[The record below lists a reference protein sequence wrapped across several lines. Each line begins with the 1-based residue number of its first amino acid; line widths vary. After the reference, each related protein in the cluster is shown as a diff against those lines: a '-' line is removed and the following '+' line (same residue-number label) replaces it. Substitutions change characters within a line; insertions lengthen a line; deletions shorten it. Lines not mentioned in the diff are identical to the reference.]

1 VRRPAVPF
9 IIRAVQRIKVSS
21 VPPSEDFLRSFA
33 ASLPASYRGNFEAGA
48 IAAHARIA
56 RERESAPANIGAFF
70 SNRVPG
76 AAICVVADDRPGLLA
91 TISAALVLC
100 NLDVIEAEAY
110 TRRVAGQ
117 HDEAVDIFWVRRE
130 ASADQGQPLSHD
142 EILQLCQTLIGLIDG
157 KLDRKRVDT
166 SARSTVTP
174 AAKETVVRF
183 IEGED
188 GTFATLEVE
197 TFDRSGLLL
206 SLSQALF
213 SQRVQIVGSQVK
225 TRGGR
230 VFDRFHIVELDNK
243 PISPARRLE
252 IQVAILSAIDPVPDD
267 AESLSAQA

>member
-1 VRRPAVPF
+1 L
-9 IIRAVQRIKVSS
+9 SS
-21 VPPSEDFLRSFA
+21 VPPFEDFLRSFA
-33 ASLPASYRGNFEAGA
+33 ASLPASYRGNFDASA
-48 IAAHARIA
+48 IAAHARVS

-100 NLDVIEAEAY
+100 GLDVIEAEAY
-110 TRRVAGQ
+110 TRRIPGQ
-117 HDEAVDIFWVRRE
+117 HDEAVDIFWVRHE
-130 ASADQGQPLSHD
+130 DPADHRLRLSD
-142 EILQLCQTLIGLIDG
+142 EEILQLRQTLMGLIEG
-157 KLDRKRVDT
+157 KLDRKKADP
-166 SARSTVTP
+166 SARTNALTP

-252 IQVAILSAIDPVPDD
+252 IQVAILSAIDPVPEEE
-267 AESLSAQA
+267 AISAQA

>member
-1 VRRPAVPF
+1 VRLEALASTIAV
-9 IIRAVQRIKVSS
+9 AQRFEVSS

-33 ASLPASYRGNFEAGA
+33 ASLPDSYRGNFDASA

-100 NLDVIEAEAY
+100 GLDVIEAEAY
-110 TRRVAGQ
+110 TRRIPGK
-117 HDEAVDIFWVRRE
+117 HDEAVDIFWVRHE
-130 ASADQGQPLSHD
+130 DKADHRLRLSHD
-142 EILQLCQTLIGLIDG
+142 EIVQLCQTLIGLIEG
-157 KLDRKRVDT
+157 KLDRKRVDP
-166 SARSTVTP
+166 SSRPPLTP

-183 IEGED
+183 IEGQD

-206 SLSQALF
+206 ALSQALF
-213 SQRVQIVGSQVK
+213 AQRVQIVGSQVK
-225 TRGGR
+225 TRGNR

-243 PISPARRLE
+243 PISPARRLD
-252 IQVAILSAIDPVPDD
+252 IQVAILSAIDPVPDEVE
-267 AESLSAQA
+267 AVSAQA

>member
-1 VRRPAVPF
+1 V
-9 IIRAVQRIKVSS
+9 
-21 VPPSEDFLRSFA
+21 RSFA
-33 ASLPASYRGNFEAGA
+33 ASLPPSYRANFDASA
-48 IAAHARIA
+48 ILAHSRVA

-91 TISAALVLC
+91 TISAALVMC
-100 NLDVIEAEAY
+100 GLDVIEAEAY
-110 TRRVAGQ
+110 TRRVAGKQ
-117 HDEAVDIFWVRRE
+117 DEAVDIFWVRHE
-130 ASADQGQPLSHD
+130 DPSDQRLRLSHE
-142 EILQLCQTLIGLIDG
+142 EIVQLCQTLIGLIEG
-157 KLDRKRVDT
+157 KLDRRKVDP
-166 SARSTVTP
+166 SARPAVTP

-206 SLSQALF
+206 ALSQALF
-213 SQRVQIVGSQVK
+213 AQRVQIVGSQVK

-243 PISPARRLE
+243 PISPARRLD
-252 IQVAILSAIDPVPDD
+252 IQVAVLSAIDPVSDD
-267 AESLSAQA
+267 SESLRAQA

>member
-1 VRRPAVPF
+1 M
-9 IIRAVQRIKVSS
+9 
-21 VPPSEDFLRSFA
+21 RSFA
-33 ASLPASYRGNFEAGA
+33 ASLPESYRANFDASA
-48 IAAHARIA
+48 IAAHARVA

-100 NLDVIEAEAY
+100 GLDVIEAEAY
-110 TRRVAGQ
+110 TRRIPRK
-117 HDEAVDIFWVRRE
+117 HDEAIDIFWVRHEDTTDARTRLE
-130 ASADQGQPLSHD
+130 HD
-142 EILQLCQTLIGLIDG
+142 EIVQLCQTLIGLLEG
-157 KLDRKRVDT
+157 RLERKKAD
-166 SARSTVTP
+166 SSGRSSSTP

-206 SLSQALF
+206 ALSQALF
-213 SQRVQIVGSQVK
+213 AQRVQIIGSQVK

-230 VFDRFHIVELDNK
+230 VYDRFHIVEFDNK
-243 PISPARRLE
+243 PISSARRLD
-252 IQVAILSAIDPVPDD
+252 IQVAILSAIDPVPEEDVE
-267 AESLSAQA
+267 AVSAQA

>member
-1 VRRPAVPF
+1 VTSAP
-9 IIRAVQRIKVSS
+9 
-21 VPPSEDFLRSFA
+21 PPSDFLRSFA
-33 ASLPASYRGNFEAGA
+33 ASLPASYRANFDAGA

-56 RERESAPANIGAFF
+56 RERESAPANIGAFV
-70 SNRVPG
+70 SNRGPG

-110 TRRVAGQ
+110 TRRVTGQ

-130 ASADQGQPLSHD
+130 GAGDDRPLSQD
-142 EILQLCQTLIGLIDG
+142 DILQLCQTLIGLIDG
-157 KLDRKRVDT
+157 KLDRKRADP
-166 SARSTVTP
+166 SARPAVTP

-206 SLSQALF
+206 ALSQALF

-243 PISPARRLE
+243 SISPARRLE

-267 AESLSAQA
+267 AEAISAQA

>member
-1 VRRPAVPF
+1 VTS
-9 IIRAVQRIKVSS
+9 VS
-21 VPPSEDFLRSFA
+21 PSQDFLRTFS
-33 ASLPASYRGNFEAGA
+33 ASLPESYRANFDASA

-100 NLDVIEAEAY
+100 GLDVIEAEAY
-110 TRRVAGQ
+110 TRRIPGQ
-117 HDEAVDIFWVRRE
+117 HDEAVDVFWVRHETPSDGRLRLGHE
-130 ASADQGQPLSHD
+130 EL
-142 EILQLCQTLIGLIDG
+142 LQLCQTLIGLIDG
-157 KLDRKRVDT
+157 RLERKRTDPSNRT
-166 SARSTVTP
+166 SVTP

-188 GTFATLEVE
+188 GNFATLEVE

-206 SLSQALF
+206 ALSQALF
-213 SQRVQIVGSQVK
+213 AQRVQIVGSQVK

-230 VFDRFHIVELDNK
+230 VYDRFHIVEFDNN
-243 PISPARRLE
+243 PIVPARRLE

-267 AESLSAQA
+267 DVDAVSAQA

>member
-1 VRRPAVPF
+1 L
-9 IIRAVQRIKVSS
+9 SS
-21 VPPSEDFLRSFA
+21 VPSSDDFLRSFA
-33 ASLPASYRGNFEAGA
+33 ASLPASYRSNFDQPA

-56 RERESAPANIGAFF
+56 RERESSPANVGAFF

-100 NLDVIEAEAY
+100 GLDVIEAEAY
-110 TRRVAGQ
+110 TRRIPGQ
-117 HDEAVDIFWVRRE
+117 HDEAVDIFWVRHEHPSDHRLR
-130 ASADQGQPLSHD
+130 LSHE
-142 EILQLCQTLIGLIDG
+142 EILRLSHTLIGLIEG
-157 KLDRKRVDT
+157 RLERKLTD
-166 SARSTVTP
+166 SSTRGTATP
-174 AAKETVVRF
+174 AARETVVRF

-230 VFDRFHIVELDNK
+230 VYDRFHIVELDNK

-252 IQVAILSAIDPVPDD
+252 IQVAILSAIDPIPDD
-267 AESLSAQA
+267 LENVSAQA

>member
-1 VRRPAVPF
+1 M
-9 IIRAVQRIKVSS
+9 SS
-21 VPPSEDFLRSFA
+21 VPPSEDFLRLFA
-33 ASLPASYRGNFEAGA
+33 ASLPESYRANFDASA

-100 NLDVIEAEAY
+100 GLDVIEAEAY
-110 TRRVAGQ
+110 TRRIPGK
-117 HDEAVDIFWVRRE
+117 HDEAIDVFWVRHEDPTDPHLRV
-130 ASADQGQPLSHD
+130 AHD
-142 EILQLCQTLIGLIDG
+142 EILQLCQTLIGLIEG
-157 KLDRKRVDT
+157 RLERKKADSSSR
-166 SARSTVTP
+166 APATP

-206 SLSQALF
+206 ALSQALF
-213 SQRVQIVGSQVK
+213 AQRVQIVGSQVK

-230 VFDRFHIVELDNK
+230 VYDRFHIVELDNK
-243 PISPARRLE
+243 PISPTRRLE

-267 AESLSAQA
+267 DVEAVSAQA

>member
-1 VRRPAVPF
+1 VQSRALWF
-9 IIRAVQRIKVSS
+9 TIRAVENIAVSS
-21 VPPSEDFLRSFA
+21 PPPSEDFVRSFA
-33 ASLPASYRGNFEAGA
+33 ASLPASYRGNFDAAA

-76 AAICVVADDRPGLLA
+76 AAVCVVADDRPGLLA

-100 NLDVIEAEAY
+100 GLDVIEAEAY
-110 TRRVAGQ
+110 TRRVKGK
-117 HDEAVDIFWVRRE
+117 HDEAVDIFWVRHEDPSVRRIGL
-130 ASADQGQPLSHD
+130 AND
-142 EILQLCQTLIGLIDG
+142 EILQLCQTLIGLIEG
-157 KLDRKRVDT
+157 KLDRRRP
-166 SARSTVTP
+166 SGRAAATP

-183 IEGED
+183 IEGQD

-206 SLSQALF
+206 ALSQALF

-225 TRGGR
+225 TRENR

>member
-1 VRRPAVPF
+1 MRLEVVPSV
-9 IIRAVQRIKVSS
+9 IRAAQRYEVSS

-33 ASLPASYRGNFEAGA
+33 ASLPESYRNNFEASA
-48 IAAHARIA
+48 VAAHARVA

-100 NLDVIEAEAY
+100 GLDVIEAEAY
-110 TRRVAGQ
+110 TRRIAGR
-117 HDEAVDIFWVRRE
+117 HDEAVDIFWVRHE
-130 ASADQGQPLSHD
+130 DPADHRLRLSHE
-142 EILQLCQTLIGLIDG
+142 EIVQLCQTLIGLIEG
-157 KLDRKRVDT
+157 KLDRRKPDAASR
-166 SARSTVTP
+166 AAATP

-213 SQRVQIVGSQVK
+213 AQRVQIVGSQVK

-230 VFDRFHIVELDNK
+230 VFDRFHIVEFDNK
-243 PISPARRLE
+243 PISSARRLE

-267 AESLSAQA
+267 TEAVSAQV

>member
-1 VRRPAVPF
+1 VRLEVVPST
-9 IIRAVQRIKVSS
+9 IRAAQRFELSS

-33 ASLPASYRGNFEAGA
+33 ASLPESYRNNFDASA
-48 IAAHARIA
+48 VAAHARVA

-100 NLDVIEAEAY
+100 GLDVIEAEAY
-110 TRRVAGQ
+110 TRRIAGK
-117 HDEAVDIFWVRRE
+117 HDEAVDIFWVRHEDPGDNRLRL
-130 ASADQGQPLSHD
+130 AHD
-142 EILQLCQTLIGLIDG
+142 EILQLCQTLIGLIEG
-157 KLDRKRVDT
+157 KLDRRKPDAASR
-166 SARSTVTP
+166 AAATP

-213 SQRVQIVGSQVK
+213 GQRVQIVGSQVK

-230 VFDRFHIVELDNK
+230 VFDRFHIVEFDNK

-252 IQVAILSAIDPVPDD
+252 IQVAILSAIDPVTEDN
-267 AESLSAQA
+267 ESVSAQA

>member
-1 VRRPAVPF
+1 M
-9 IIRAVQRIKVSS
+9 
-21 VPPSEDFLRSFA
+21 RSFA
-33 ASLPASYRGNFEAGA
+33 ASLPASYRANFEAGA

-56 RERESAPANIGAFF
+56 RDRESAPANIGAFF

-110 TRRVAGQ
+110 TRRIAGQ
-117 HDEAVDIFWVRRE
+117 HDEAVDIFWVRHE
-130 ASADQGQPLSHD
+130 GPGQHGRLSN
-142 EILQLCQTLIGLIDG
+142 EETLQLCQTLIELIEG
-157 KLDRKRVDT
+157 KLDRKRADPSSRT
-166 SARSTVTP
+166 AVTP

-230 VFDRFHIVELDNK
+230 VFDRFHIVEFDNK
-243 PISPARRLE
+243 PISSARRLE
-252 IQVAILSAIDPVPDD
+252 IQVAILSAIDPIPDD
-267 AESLSAQA
+267 AEAVSAQA

>member
-1 VRRPAVPF
+1 
-9 IIRAVQRIKVSS
+9 VSS
-21 VPPSEDFLRSFA
+21 APPSQDFSRSFA
-33 ASLPASYRGNFEAGA
+33 ASLPPSYRTNFEADA

-56 RERESAPANIGAFF
+56 RERESAPANIGTFV

-76 AAICVVADDRPGLLA
+76 SAVCVVADDRPGLLA

-110 TRRVAGQ
+110 TRRVEGQ
-117 HDEAVDIFWVRRE
+117 HDEAVDIFWVRHEDPSDRRQDVSQE
-130 ASADQGQPLSHD
+130 
-142 EILQLCQTLIGLIDG
+142 EILHLCQTLIGLIEG
-157 KLDRKRVDT
+157 KLDRKRVDPA
-166 SARSTVTP
+166 ARQAATP

-267 AESLSAQA
+267 AEAVSARA

>member
-1 VRRPAVPF
+1 
-9 IIRAVQRIKVSS
+9 VSS

-33 ASLPASYRGNFEAGA
+33 ASLPASYRGNFD
-48 IAAHARIA
+48 AAAVATHARIA

-76 AAICVVADDRPGLLA
+76 AALCVVADDRPGLLA

-100 NLDVIEAEAY
+100 GLDVIEAEAY
-110 TRRVAGQ
+110 TRRIPGK
-117 HDEAVDIFWVRRE
+117 HDEAVDVFWVRHE
-130 ASADQGQPLSHD
+130 DPADHRLLLAND
-142 EILQLCQTLIGLIDG
+142 EIVKLCQTLIGLIEG
-157 KLDRKRVDT
+157 KLERKKADPSSRAT
-166 SARSTVTP
+166 LTP

-183 IEGED
+183 LEGED

-206 SLSQALF
+206 ALSQALF

-230 VFDRFHIVELDNK
+230 VFDRFHIVEFDNK

-252 IQVAILSAIDPVPDD
+252 IQVAILSAIDPVPED
-267 AESLSAQA
+267 AEAVSAQA

>member
-1 VRRPAVPF
+1 M
-9 IIRAVQRIKVSS
+9 
-21 VPPSEDFLRSFA
+21 
-33 ASLPASYRGNFEAGA
+33 
-48 IAAHARIA
+48 
-56 RERESAPANIGAFF
+56 
-70 SNRVPG
+70 
-76 AAICVVADDRPGLLA
+76 ADDRPGLLA

-130 ASADQGQPLSHD
+130 ALSD
-142 EILQLCQTLIGLIDG
+142 LPQSLSQEETLQLCQTLIGLIEG

-166 SARSTVTP
+166 SARSAVTP

-206 SLSQALF
+206 ALSQALF

-225 TRGGR
+225 TRGSR
-230 VFDRFHIVELDNK
+230 VFDRFHIVEFDNK

-267 AESLSAQA
+267 AEAISAQV